1 MCFANRIDCHSRFR
15 ELLES
20 FLGLNVRA
28 CSSIKAGR
36 LFDSGKYRRGL
47 GETCFRCGIQTL
59 SAGSHRVL
67 RRVQALD
74 GNEPRRRFLER
85 TGVRR
90 VGKRIRRR
98 RSDAQEPLEK
108 LEKLSS
114 VRFFAFLYVV
124 TSLLQFLG
132 DSLATRTHT
141 R

>member
-1 MCFANRIDCHSRFR
+1 
-15 ELLES
+15 
-20 FLGLNVRA
+20 
-28 CSSIKAGR
+28 
-36 LFDSGKYRRGL
+36 
-47 GETCFRCGIQTL
+47 
-59 SAGSHRVL
+59 
-67 RRVQALD
+67 
-74 GNEPRRRFLER
+74 
-85 TGVRR
+85 VRR

-141 R
+141 RNH